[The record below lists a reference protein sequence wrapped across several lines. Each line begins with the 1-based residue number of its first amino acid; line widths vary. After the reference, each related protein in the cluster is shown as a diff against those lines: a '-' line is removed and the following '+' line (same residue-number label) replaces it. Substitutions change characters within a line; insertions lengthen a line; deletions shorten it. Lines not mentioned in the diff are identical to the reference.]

1 MIILKYN
8 KLKNMDKQWL
18 QILTKNL
25 RKSIVFVVVQFIISH
40 TTNILRIYD
49 SVGSSGTST
58 NVCCCDT
65 LVHETKNENNHLKRV
80 QQISLYG
87 I

>member
-18 QILTKNL
+18 QILTNNL
-25 RKSIVFVVVQFIISH
+25 RKSIVLVIVQFII
-40 TTNILRIYD
+40 NILRIYD
-49 SVGSSGTST
+49 SVGSRGTST

-65 LVHETKNENNHLKRV
+65 LVHETKNEINHLKRV
-80 QQISLYG
+80 QQNSLYR